1 MKVLFDTNVILD
13 VLLYREP
20 YVATAAKLF
29 ALVDR
34 GKIQGSICAT
44 AVTTVHYIAEK
55 AVGRRQARKHLRDL
69 LVLFPVSPVDH
80 AIHAS
85 ALKLDFADFEDA
97 VVHEAARVSGM
108 AGIVTRNGKD
118 FTRAELPLF
127 EPDELL
133 AAITAARD

>member
-13 VLLYREP
+13 VLLFREP

-29 ALVDR
+29 ALVDK

-55 AVGRRQARKHLRDL
+55 TVGRRQARKHLHDL

-80 AIHAS
+80 AILAS
-85 ALKLDFADFEDA
+85 ALELDFADFEDA

-108 AGIVTRNGKD
+108 GGIVTRNAKD
-118 FTRAELPLF
+118 FKRASLPVF
-127 EPDELL
+127 VPDELL
-133 AAITAARD
+133 AAMMAIGG